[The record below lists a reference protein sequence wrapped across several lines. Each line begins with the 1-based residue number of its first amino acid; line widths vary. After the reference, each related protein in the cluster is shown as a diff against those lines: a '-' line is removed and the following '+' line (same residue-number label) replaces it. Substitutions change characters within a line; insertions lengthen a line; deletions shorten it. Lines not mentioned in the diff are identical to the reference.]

1 MGTTALVFSN
11 EDTNDIMK
19 ILKYLEESGLLI
31 KGVSETVEKEVK
43 EQKDRFLG
51 MLAATLV
58 PSLLGSALTGKGV
71 VKGGDTV
78 IRAGEGQDF

>member
-58 PSLLGSALTGKGV
+58 PSFLGSALTGKGV